1 MIKVLVI
8 DVYSLEDKTIDDM
21 NVEQLKQISNKH
33 SLKDFEYLYNKGFID
48 TINTYI
54 KFMED

>member
-1 MIKVLVI
+1 MKVLVI
-8 DVYSLEDKTIDDM
+8 DIDSLEDETIYEMDIK
-21 NVEQLKQISNKH
+21 QLKQIGKEY

-54 KFMED
+54 KLIED